1 MTIEI
6 NLNSL
11 LIVLGSIWLFLIMF
25 LSQSTAIFFVK
36 WRERVKRQAMVEDF
50 LDHMT
55 QKVQTEEEFNEIIK
69 RMRKDFGDGAGV

>member
-36 WRERVKRQAMVEDF
+36 WRERVRRQAMIEDF

>member
-36 WRERVKRQAMVEDF
+36 WRERVRRQAMVEDF

-55 QKVQTEEEFNEIIK
+55 QKVQTEEEFNEIVK

>member
-55 QKVQTEEEFNEIIK
+55 QKVQTEEEFNEIVK

>member
-11 LIVLGSIWLFLIMF
+11 LIVLGSIWLFLLMF

-36 WRERVKRQAMVEDF
+36 WRERVRRQAMIEDF

-55 QKVQTEEEFNEIIK
+55 QKVQTEEEFNEIVK

>member
-36 WRERVKRQAMVEDF
+36 WRERVRRQAMVEDF

>member
-55 QKVQTEEEFNEIIK
+55 QKVQTEEEFNEIVK
-69 RMRKDFGDGAGV
+69 RMRKDFGDGSGV

>member
-11 LIVLGSIWLFLIMF
+11 LIFLGSIWLFLIMF

-36 WRERVKRQAMVEDF
+36 WRERVRRQAMVEDF

-55 QKVQTEEEFNEIIK
+55 QKVQTEEEFNEIVK
-69 RMRKDFGDGAGV
+69 RMRKDFGDGAGI

>member
-36 WRERVKRQAMVEDF
+36 WRERVRRQAMIEDF

-55 QKVQTEEEFNEIIK
+55 QKVQTEEEFNEIVK

>member
-11 LIVLGSIWLFLIMF
+11 LIFLGSIWLFLIMF

>member
-36 WRERVKRQAMVEDF
+36 WRERVRRQAMVEDF

-55 QKVQTEEEFNEIIK
+55 QKVQTEEEFNEIVK
-69 RMRKDFGDGAGV
+69 RMRKDFGDGSGV

>member
-36 WRERVKRQAMVEDF
+36 WRERVRRQAMVEDF

-55 QKVQTEEEFNEIIK
+55 QKVQTEEEFNEIVK
-69 RMRKDFGDGAGV
+69 RMRKDFGDGAGI